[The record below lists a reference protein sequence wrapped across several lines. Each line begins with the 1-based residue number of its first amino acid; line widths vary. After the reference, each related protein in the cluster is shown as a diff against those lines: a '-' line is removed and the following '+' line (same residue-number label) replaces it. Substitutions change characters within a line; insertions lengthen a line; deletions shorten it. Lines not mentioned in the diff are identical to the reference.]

1 MSEVPSRSE
10 VWQTFRGM
18 NLTPYHQSKN
28 NLTYIPW
35 SRAWASAMNAFGDH
49 LSIRWHGM
57 TDKEGVTLDHIR
69 YADGTATVCCSAWFG
84 GEKYAECSLA
94 VMDYRNAAIENPS
107 AVDFQNTRQRCQTKL
122 LAMLGLGLYLW
133 ENNGEWDDG
142 LDPYVSKEIGKSFST
157 NAEVTLYDDKPAKA
171 KRKAKATAASEESYE
186 EAERIALDKP
196 EDPVAVRD
204 KLSSVCKAL
213 YAADWEA
220 DEVLQ
225 GRIRKSVKSNDVA
238 EMVDL
243 ITMLEGVLP
252 AALILHKDS

>member
-1 MSEVPSRSE
+1 MSAVPSRSE

-94 VMDYRNAAIENPS
+94 VMDYRNAAVENPS

-133 ENNGEWDDG
+133 ENNGEWDDTLG
-142 LDPYVSKEIGKSFST
+142 LYGGKEDETPK
-157 NAEVTLYDDKPAKA
+157 KAKA
-171 KRKAKATAASEESYE
+171 KRKAKAPAAAAEESYE
-186 EAERIALDKP
+186 EAESIALDKP
-196 EDPVAVRD
+196 EDPAAVRE
-204 KLSSVCKAL
+204 KLSAICKTL

-220 DEVLQ
+220 DDTLQ
-225 GRIRKSVKSNDVA
+225 ARIRTSVKSGEVK
-238 EMVDL
+238 EMNAL
-243 ITMLEGVLP
+243 ITMLDAVVP
-252 AALILHKDS
+252 AALILHKDA

>member
-10 VWQTFRGM
+10 VWQTFRGI

-35 SRAWASAMNAFGDH
+35 SRAWASAMDAFGDH
-49 LSIRWHGM
+49 LSIKWHGM
-57 TDKEGVTLDHIR
+57 TDKDGVTLDHIR

-94 VMDYRNAAIENPS
+94 VMDYRNAAVENPS

-133 ENNGEWDDG
+133 ENNGEWDDAMTKYG
-142 LDPYVSKEIGKSFST
+142 ATETPKK
-157 NAEVTLYDDKPAKA
+157 AKA
-171 KRKAKATAASEESYE
+171 KAKKKAKAPAPEESYE

-196 EDPVAVRD
+196 EDPVAVRE
-204 KLSSVCKAL
+204 KLSSICKTL

-220 DEVLQ
+220 DEILQ
-225 GRIRKSVKSNDVA
+225 DRIRTSVKSNDVA
-238 EMVDL
+238 EMTAL
-243 ITMLEGVLP
+243 ITMLGDVLP
-252 AALILHKDS
+252 AALTLHKDS

>member
-10 VWQTFRGM
+10 VWQTFRGI

-35 SRAWASAMNAFGDH
+35 SRAWASAMDAFGDH
-49 LSIRWHGM
+49 LSIKWHGM
-57 TDKEGVTLDHIR
+57 TDKDGVTLDHIR

-94 VMDYRNAAIENPS
+94 VMDYRNAAVENPS

-133 ENNGEWDDG
+133 ENNGEWDDAMTKYG
-142 LDPYVSKEIGKSFST
+142 ATETPKK
-157 NAEVTLYDDKPAKA
+157 AKA
-171 KRKAKATAASEESYE
+171 KAKKKAKAPAPEESSDDAAS
-186 EAERIALDKP
+186 
-196 EDPVAVRD
+196 VRE
-204 KLSSVCKAL
+204 KLSSICKTL

-220 DEVLQ
+220 DEILQ
-225 GRIRKSVKSNDVA
+225 DRIRTSVKSNDVA
-238 EMVDL
+238 EMTAL
-243 ITMLEGVLP
+243 ITMLGDVLP
-252 AALILHKDS
+252 AALTLHEDS

>member
-35 SRAWASAMNAFGDH
+35 SRAWASAMDAFGDH
-49 LSIRWHGM
+49 LSIKWHGM
-57 TDKEGVTLDHIR
+57 TDKDGVTLDHIR
-69 YADGTATVCCSAWFG
+69 YADETATVCCSAWFG

-94 VMDYRNAAIENPS
+94 VMDYRNAAVENPS

-133 ENNGEWDDG
+133 ENNGEWDDAMTKYG
-142 LDPYVSKEIGKSFST
+142 ATETPKK
-157 NAEVTLYDDKPAKA
+157 AKA
-171 KRKAKATAASEESYE
+171 KKKAKAPAPEESYE

-196 EDPVAVRD
+196 EDPVAVRE

-220 DEVLQ
+220 DETLQ
-225 GRIRKSVKSNDVA
+225 ARIRTSVKSNDVA
-238 EMVDL
+238 EMTAL
-243 ITMLEGVLP
+243 ITLLEDVLP
-252 AALILHKDS
+252 ATLTLHKES

>member
-35 SRAWASAMNAFGDH
+35 SRAWASAMDAFGDH
-49 LSIRWHGM
+49 LSIKWHGM
-57 TDKEGVTLDHIR
+57 TDKDGVTLDHIR
-69 YADGTATVCCSAWFG
+69 YADETATVCCSAWFG

-94 VMDYRNAAIENPS
+94 VMDYRNAAVENPS

-133 ENNGEWDDG
+133 ENNGEWDETMTKYG
-142 LDPYVSKEIGKSFST
+142 ATETPKK
-157 NAEVTLYDDKPAKA
+157 AKA
-171 KRKAKATAASEESYE
+171 KKKAKAPAPEESYE

-196 EDPVAVRD
+196 EDPVAVRE

-220 DEVLQ
+220 DETLQ
-225 GRIRKSVKSNDVA
+225 ARIRTSVKSNDVA
-238 EMVDL
+238 EMTAL
-243 ITMLEGVLP
+243 ITLLEDVLP
-252 AALILHKDS
+252 ATLTLHKES

>member
-10 VWQTFRGM
+10 VWQTFRGI

-49 LSIRWHGM
+49 LSIKWHGM
-57 TDKEGVTLDHIR
+57 TDKDGVTLDHIR

-94 VMDYRNAAIENPS
+94 VMDYRNAAVENPS

-142 LDPYVSKEIGKSFST
+142 MTKYEETETPKK
-157 NAEVTLYDDKPAKA
+157 AKA
-171 KRKAKATAASEESYE
+171 KAKKKAKAPAAEESYE

-196 EDPVAVRD
+196 EDPVAVRE
-204 KLSSVCKAL
+204 KLSSICKAL
-213 YAADWEA
+213 YAADWQA
-220 DEVLQ
+220 DEKLQ
-225 GRIRKSVKSNDVA
+225 GRIRTSVKSNDVA
-238 EMVDL
+238 EMTAL
-243 ITMLEGVLP
+243 ITLLEGVLP
-252 AALILHKDS
+252 ATLTLVKES

>member
-1 MSEVPSRSE
+1 MSAVPSRSE

-57 TDKEGVTLDHIR
+57 TDKDGVTLDHIQ

-94 VMDYRNAAIENPS
+94 VMDYRNAAVENPS

-142 LDPYVSKEIGKSFST
+142 EEDETPKK
-157 NAEVTLYDDKPAKA
+157 ARA
-171 KRKAKATAASEESYE
+171 KRKAKAPAATAAES
-186 EAERIALDKP
+186 IALDKP
-196 EDPVAVRD
+196 EDPVAVRE
-204 KLSSVCKAL
+204 KLSAICKAL

-220 DEVLQ
+220 DDTLQ
-225 GRIRKSVKSNDVA
+225 ARIRTSVKSGDVK
-238 EMVDL
+238 EMNAL
-243 ITMLEGVLP
+243 ITMLDAVVP
-252 AALILHKDS
+252 AALILHKDA